1 MGSTLGKRGAGD
13 PRQGSLTVTLVKA
26 RGRSSTGTVSGR
38 ADPVEDVVTLGVV
51 EMQQRLHA
59 TRREPFGEGAG
70 SGV

>member
-1 MGSTLGKRGAGD
+1 M
-13 PRQGSLTVTLVKA
+13 TLVKA